1 MAHERVGLVG
11 AEAAVLRHDRRKHVV
26 NAVVATNNSAAA
38 ALPSARPSPDTAGN
52 AEGRAASG
60 NMELWVTSLNV

>member
-1 MAHERVGLVG
+1 MPMT
-11 AEAAVLRHDRRKHVV
+11 
-26 NAVVATNNSAAA
+26 ATNNSAAA
-38 ALPSARPSPDTAGN
+38 ALPSARPNPDTAGN